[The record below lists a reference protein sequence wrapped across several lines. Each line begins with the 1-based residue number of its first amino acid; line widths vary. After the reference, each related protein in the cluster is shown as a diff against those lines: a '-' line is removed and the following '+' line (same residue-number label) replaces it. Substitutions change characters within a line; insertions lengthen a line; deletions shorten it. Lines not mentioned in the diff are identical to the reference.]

1 MAGEKDKRHVLL
13 IEDSP
18 TQAQYMRLLLED
30 AGHRVTVTES
40 GQKGIEIA
48 EAEQPD
54 MVLLDVVL
62 PDLDGFSVCH
72 RIRQRSRL
80 YIPILML
87 TEKRTEIADKVGG
100 LTVGAD
106 EYLNK
111 SFDDREL
118 LARVGSLMRIR
129 QVIEDLY
136 NRMADGEQSYQTL
149 RQPALT
155 DRLTGLYNRYYFA
168 EELQKYFALA
178 HRYLH
183 PLSCILMDLD
193 LFQDFNT
200 RYGHPVGDGM
210 LQNISSLIK
219 QNVREV
225 DMAARYG
232 GEEFTLLLPMIDG
245 NGASALAERLR
256 EQAEHQTLENPSF
269 GKLHITISC
278 GVASIP
284 AQDIETAESL
294 LACADKALRR
304 AKANGRNRVEIYKP
318 GQD

>member
-1 MAGEKDKRHVLL
+1 MAGGKDKRHVLL

-30 AGHRVTVTES
+30 AGHQVTVTES

-80 YIPILML
+80 YVPILML
-87 TEKRTEIADKVGG
+87 TEKRTEISDKVGG

-168 EELQKYFALA
+168 EEL
-178 HRYLH
+178 
-183 PLSCILMDLD
+183 
-193 LFQDFNT
+193 
-200 RYGHPVGDGM
+200 
-210 LQNISSLIK
+210 
-219 QNVREV
+219 
-225 DMAARYG
+225 
-232 GEEFTLLLPMIDG
+232 
-245 NGASALAERLR
+245 
-256 EQAEHQTLENPSF
+256 
-269 GKLHITISC
+269 
-278 GVASIP
+278 
-284 AQDIETAESL
+284 
-294 LACADKALRR
+294 
-304 AKANGRNRVEIYKP
+304 
-318 GQD
+318 